1 MSLFTLLLVTNKSQ
15 RSSSKSQ
22 RKGKPLGHIALAEI
36 KEIRDKVPL
45 TIFAPLLG
53 NSVYLFVFTT
63 AISEG
68 EIFLKRWLQSPSAI
82 FHFVTRVYYPI
93 WNSKKIPY
101 YKICEVVLHFMIWPP
116 CQRRR
121 ITFQI
126 GFCCV
131 AKRPKEL
138 VLHIKLFYIYC
149 VSTVKFDLIPRIRSH
164 NMWNLLDFCKLS
176 IEAYYL

>member
-1 MSLFTLLLVTNKSQ
+1 MLLYLETRYIYLYLQPQLARVRSFWKDDYRAHRQFFISSL
-15 RSSSKSQ
+15 
-22 RKGKPLGHIALAEI
+22 
-36 KEIRDKVPL
+36 
-45 TIFAPLLG
+45 
-53 NSVYLFVFTT
+53 
-63 AISEG
+63 
-68 EIFLKRWLQSPSAI
+68 
-82 FHFVTRVYYPI
+82 VYYPI